1 MKRIVK
7 LLNSCWAWLCR
18 IFQRTHGVVRRY
30 VSPAFVVMLAVSF
43 TLWYISKLT
52 YTYTT
57 DFNIKVEIDGQTLV
71 LPCVVEGKGANLV
84 SYSLSSRRIKVPLSD
99 LRYEWVDVPTE
110 DGDEVSVSRKIRI
123 DRNSLR
129 DAISL
134 HFSDINVKS
143 VANDA
148 DIYLD

>member
-57 DFNIKVEIDGQTLV
+57 DFNIKVEIDGQ
-71 LPCVVEGKGANLV
+71 PQGC
-84 SYSLSSRRIKVPLSD
+84 
-99 LRYEWVDVPTE
+99 
-110 DGDEVSVSRKIRI
+110 
-123 DRNSLR
+123 
-129 DAISL
+129 
-134 HFSDINVKS
+134 HC
-143 VANDA
+143 
-148 DIYLD
+148 